1 MNLNLK
7 LPTNIIS
14 NNVLQNLLY
23 FITLALAVSYVIND
37 HTWAFITLILI
48 ASGIYVMTKNI
59 VFALFTSIIITNLL
73 LAVNFFKFNDIIEKQ
88 LTKNGVL
95 YLSINKFL
103 ASSIDHIPK
112 LNDDYDLA
120 IEEFIQANINA
131 SILSYT
137 YAADDRGQKFNFT
150 HPLTRFYLKK

>member
-1 MNLNLK
+1 MNLRKLQLNAINEPVIIQQDHELIEYIRQNNIIEAYGYGDTEYFFPYIKFVNHPVNFAIAIITYPYSFEWLK
-7 LPTNIIS
+7 L
-14 NNVLQNLLY
+14 
-23 FITLALAVSYVIND
+23 
-37 HTWAFITLILI
+37 
-48 ASGIYVMTKNI
+48 I
-59 VFALFTSIIITNLL
+59 V
-73 LAVNFFKFNDIIEKQ
+73 NDIIEKQ

-137 YAADDRGQKFNFT
+137 YDAGDRGQKFNFT